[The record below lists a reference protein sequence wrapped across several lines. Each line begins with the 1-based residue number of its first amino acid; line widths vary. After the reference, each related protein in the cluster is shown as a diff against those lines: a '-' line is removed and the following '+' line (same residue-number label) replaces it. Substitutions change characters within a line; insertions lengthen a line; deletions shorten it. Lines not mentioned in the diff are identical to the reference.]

1 MKYEIDAP
9 KLRKLIKQMF
19 NIDLT
24 GKIYLVKHDYDIP
37 VSFERLIHADV
48 IKRWINSDEPLY
60 LFRIGKYEFLYQ
72 EQKGEPFIVGRF
84 GHPYSEEEFM
94 RVLGIESL
102 GLSMKS
108 LVKTY
113 TIEKD

>member
-1 MKYEIDAP
+1 MKYVIDAP

-24 GKIYLVKHDYDIP
+24 GKIYLVKHTYDIP
-37 VSFERLIHADV
+37 ISFEQLIHPDV

-60 LFRIGKYEFLYQ
+60 LLEIGKYEFLYQ
-72 EQKGEPFIVGRF
+72 EQNGKPFIVSRLDF
-84 GHPYSEEEFM
+84 PYSEEEFM